1 MSNRRKKILFV
12 LGTRPEA
19 IKMASVIEKFKK
31 KKKFNIRLCVTA
43 QHREM
48 LDQVLNIFRL
58 KADYDLNVMS
68 QNQDLF
74 DITGKILS
82 KLKTVI
88 NDYRPDYIF
97 VHGDTTT
104 AMVGA
109 LAGFYTNTLVCHVEA
124 GLRTYDLQSPY
135 PEEFNRQLVG
145 KLSKFHF
152 TPTIKSK
159 NNLLNELIDK
169 KKILVS
175 GNTVIDSLLIA
186 LEKIDKSKKISK
198 EIFSYFDEI
207 FSFNLKKEKFI
218 LITGHRRENF
228 GEDFKKIFTSLKR
241 LAKKNADVR
250 FIYPVHLNPNVRFQV
265 YDILGN
271 LKNFHLIDPL
281 PYLHFITLMKY
292 NPELLLVKEVET
304 SS

>member
-1 MSNRRKKILFV
+1 
-12 LGTRPEA
+12 
-19 IKMASVIEKFKK
+19 
-31 KKKFNIRLCVTA
+31 
-43 QHREM
+43 M

-58 KADYDLNVMS
+58 KVDYDLNVMS

-74 DITGKILS
+74 DITEKILS

-186 LEKIDKSKKISK
+186 LEK
-198 EIFSYFDEI
+198 
-207 FSFNLKKEKFI
+207 N
-218 LITGHRRENF
+218 
-228 GEDFKKIFTSLKR
+228 
-241 LAKKNADVR
+241 
-250 FIYPVHLNPNVRFQV
+250 
-265 YDILGN
+265 
-271 LKNFHLIDPL
+271 
-281 PYLHFITLMKY
+281 
-292 NPELLLVKEVET
+292 
-304 SS
+304 